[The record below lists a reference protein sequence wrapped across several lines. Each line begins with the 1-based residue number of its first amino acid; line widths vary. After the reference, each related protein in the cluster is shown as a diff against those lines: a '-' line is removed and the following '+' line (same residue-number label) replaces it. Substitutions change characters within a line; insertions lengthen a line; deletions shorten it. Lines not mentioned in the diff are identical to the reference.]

1 MMFEKFL
8 NEYAK
13 NVKHINDKMPPVD
26 QMRLIIEK
34 KIDYA
39 WLSGQKVRV
48 SRDDAKLIESIC
60 EGKSKAERRA
70 ISEMIDTEDKLRSFV
85 TIERNRLLEAEQQ
98 KKQLLDESVSAM
110 FEFVRNLR
118 YVPGMETVLTVNNTI
133 DGMEA
138 TVLAVDGAKY
148 HVRVTPMGE
157 AMMED
162 FYDRA
167 WYNDYKEWNRA
178 RQSLDTD
185 DDDQFSSRLGGKTIA
200 RWNEEDGEGWL
211 RADVMLEG
219 WGDPPRRGRRLK
231 TGSINTPLIGRR
243 VVMRRQPQDEGV
255 VTHVDREPT
264 FSQMVPYILIY
275 TIELDNGDMLGA
287 RREEFKVRKEQP
299 VAEGMPEGSLEDF
312 LDPFKRRAMNTGTPP
327 SNEELIKHHRNQIA
341 KLGPN
346 AYKSHIAYHEKEI
359 RKLQRPVAE
368 DASLARTGDG
378 KKKEAI
384 DAMRKS
390 AVTMV
395 AMGVGRNEQRI
406 RLELQTIGLNYGL
419 NPQEASELA
428 QKVLASEMGM
438 RRDYLNK

>member
-1 MMFEKFL
+1 MFEKFL

-13 NVKHINDKMPPVD
+13 NVRHINEKMAPVE
-26 QMRLIIEK
+26 QLSVLLREG
-34 KIDYA
+34 IDYM
-39 WLSGQKVRV
+39 WLAGEKVRV
-48 SRDDAKLIESIC
+48 SKEDAKLILSYYNEADRNARRHIEEEISTG
-60 EGKSKAERRA
+60 EGLTRFVALRRKLVREQTA
-70 ISEMIDTEDKLRSFV
+70 AQDKL
-85 TIERNRLLEAEQQ
+85 LAEG
-98 KKQLLDESVSAM
+98 VSAM
-110 FEFVRNLR
+110 FELVRNLR
-118 YVPGMETVLTVNNTI
+118 YVPGLEKVLSVNNTI

-138 TVLAVDGAKY
+138 TVQAVDGAKY

-327 SNEELIKHHRNQIA
+327 SNEELIKHHRDQIA

-378 KKKEAI
+378 RKKEAI
-384 DAMRKS
+384 HAMRKA

-395 AMGVGRNEQRI
+395 SMGVGRNEDKARQHI
-406 RLELQTIGLNYGL
+406 QTIGLNYGL
-419 NPQEASELA
+419 KPDEAVELA
-428 QKVLASEMGM
+428 RKILAKEMGL
-438 RRDYLNK
+438 RRDYLNR